1 MVQDWIPDLVWLEIV
16 ALSAMDSLRDLPDS
30 VVRNDAAWHAW
41 YDNEAPER
49 AVIPDFQTRISK
61 FARMCVV
68 KVRPWSSTAGAVT
81 VHQTRAGPVGYAVCV
96 QQPSSRSVPASCS
109 RSSWLSQVTCDVQP
123 ADCPAIHCR
132 HKLPKPCRAYWA

>member
-1 MVQDWIPDLVWLEIV
+1 MQDWIPDLVWLEIV

-30 VVRNDAAWHAW
+30 VVRNDAAWHTW

-81 VHQTRAGPVGYAVCV
+81 CMHACKG
-96 QQPSSRSVPASCS
+96 SDSRRTSGICCLCTAA
-109 RSSWLSQVTCDVQP
+109 LLQI
-123 ADCPAIHCR
+123 CPCQMQLVIMVEPGH
-132 HKLPKPCRAYWA
+132 L